1 MSQPPPAV
9 LGYEQQREPPY
20 LVREPGRVALVLA
33 PVPRWLGMAM
43 ISLQTACCVMVAV
56 FAVMFLRTLRN
67 SIVPSPPGTK
77 TIAAFLFGLP
87 VVFITFLGLQVRWW
101 LTTSRQAPVIEI
113 RGDEL
118 LWSFPGFWGTKLR
131 RAPLDVVRDVSLRG
145 TRTIGTLYVARIRV
159 DFSDRRRLERP
170 FFTTSPT
177 FAEEVREAFAAAL
190 AEARRVTR

>member
-1 MSQPPPAV
+1 MV
-9 LGYEQQREPPY
+9 
-20 LVREPGRVALVLA
+20 
-33 PVPRWLGMAM
+33 M
-43 ISLQTACCVMVAV
+43 ISLQTASSLMVAA
-56 FAVMFLRTLRN
+56 FAVMFLRTLRS

-87 VVFITFLGLQVRWW
+87 VLFVTFLGLQVRWW
-101 LTTSRQAPVIEI
+101 LTTSRHPPVIEI

-118 LWSFPGFWGTKLR
+118 LWSFPGFWGTRLR
-131 RAPLDVVRDVSLRG
+131 RAPLDRVRGVSVRG

-177 FAEEVREAFAAAL
+177 FAEEVRETFAAAL
-190 AEARRVTR
+190 ARPPGDAMKFP